1 VLAAYHLAIGIRRTD
16 GIEPADPQQNP
27 GDNMNLALAVTASS
41 PAAAVTSPAITP
53 AKCGRRMPGPTKPGH
68 DKYTPSRDNGT
79 TDSWKQA

>member
-1 VLAAYHLAIGIRRTD
+1 VLAAYHLAIGICRTD

-53 AKCGRRMPGPTKPGH
+53 RGPRLRNYGTDRR
-68 DKYTPSRDNGT
+68 RRCRL
-79 TDSWKQA
+79 W

>member
-53 AKCGRRMPGPTKPGH
+53 AKCGRRMPGSTRPGH
-68 DKYTPSRDNGT
+68 DKHTPSRDNGT

>member
-27 GDNMNLALAVTASS
+27 GDSRNLALAVTASS

-53 AKCGRRMPGPTKPGH
+53 AKCGYQGSVVGRANQSSLPNYGTDRR
-68 DKYTPSRDNGT
+68 RRCRL
-79 TDSWKQA
+79 W